1 MSALVLI
8 DLDVRNEEDMSK
20 YEEAAIALLAKHG
33 AKPIARDLQPVPY
46 EGGWKP
52 SFLVVL
58 EFPSKEAV
66 RRFYDSPEYEPLKQ
80 MRFKAA
86 RSNGIVVV
94 ETLPQ

>member
-8 DLDVRNEEDMSK
+8 DLDIRNEQDMAK
-20 YEEAAIALLAKHG
+20 YEDAAIALLAQHG
-33 AKPIARDLQPVPY
+33 ARPIVRDLKPVPY
-46 EGGWKP
+46 EGEWTP
-52 SFLVVL
+52 NFLVVL

-86 RSNGIVVV
+86 KSNGIVVV
-94 ETLPQ
+94 DTLSG

>member
-8 DLDVRNEEDMSK
+8 DLDVRNEKDMAK

-33 AKPIARDLQPVPY
+33 ARPIARDLQPVNY
-46 EGGWKP
+46 EGEWKP
-52 SFLVVL
+52 NFVVVL

-66 RRFYDSPEYEPLKQ
+66 KRFFDSPEYEPLKQ

-86 RSNGIVVV
+86 KSNGIVVIDAM
-94 ETLPQ
+94 T